1 MLASTVQFSSNDQ
14 SPVSAAHTTSTGP
27 VLRRNSFV
35 PSGPNSVPGK
45 SQSQRRST
53 PKQY

>member
-14 SPVSAAHTTSTGP
+14 SSTTYMDSG
-27 VLRRNSFV
+27 LSRDSF
-35 PSGPNSVPGK
+35 PQTPNSVPDIACPLTLC
-45 SQSQRRST
+45 ST